1 MVTVYLVKNL
11 RYGHAEVC
19 LADRSYAM
27 LLKIFVK
34 IKNTE
39 ASLRRYRACLPPGKS
54 RIQSQLC
61 NPEGLFTEQL

>member
-1 MVTVYLVKNL
+1 LYLDTIAVNLCERNKEVKINNLSMVTVYLLKNL

-19 LADRSYAM
+19 LAYSSHAI

-39 ASLRRYRACLPPGKS
+39 ASLRR
-54 RIQSQLC
+54 
-61 NPEGLFTEQL
+61 